1 MHAHRQ
7 PRASTHARTCA
18 CTCTCTCTY
27 TLTHAHAHMRQ
38 ASRSMIDYLA
48 HLDGQREASPPA
60 LVCAELLERS
70 CCTMLQLIATEHRQ
84 PLWLPGSLVEQ
95 HLRGAPAAAP
105 SERGGVEARARR
117 SRAAATKLK
126 SALQVCSPR
135 TRHSLWGTLYTQ
147 ACGAH
152 SPHATACAH
161 AHSTHTALHA
171 LCTLC
176 PRRPIACRRQSA
188 WACSREAATR
198 RNAAGLRSCTRPS
211 A

>member
-1 MHAHRQ
+1 MHM
-7 PRASTHARTCA
+7 
-18 CTCTCTCTY
+18 
-27 TLTHAHAHMRQ
+27 HMRQ

-48 HLDGQREASPPA
+48 HLDGQLEASPPA

-126 SALQVCSPR
+126 SALQ
-135 TRHSLWGTLYTQ
+135 
-147 ACGAH
+147 ACG
-152 SPHATACAH
+152 
-161 AHSTHTALHA
+161 
-171 LCTLC
+171 
-176 PRRPIACRRQSA
+176 RY
-188 WACSREAATR
+188 REI
-198 RNAAGLRSCTRPS
+198 
-211 A
+211 